1 MWASSARERKKA
13 KRRDMHLSD
22 INVLIVDDQ
31 TTMRSIIRD
40 LLRKIGLRKV
50 VDAENIAIA
59 EDVLRA
65 DGQRMPNLIISDL
78 YMDKGGGLDLL
89 KKLRDDPA
97 LRALNIP
104 VILLT
109 GETNE
114 KVLNETRAAGAK
126 YVLAKPCS
134 AQDLGRTIA
143 QALGIVAAPP
153 IPH

>member
-1 MWASSARERKKA
+1 
-13 KRRDMHLSD
+13 MHLSD

-78 YMDKGGGLDLL
+78 YMD
-89 KKLRDDPA
+89 
-97 LRALNIP
+97 
-104 VILLT
+104 
-109 GETNE
+109 
-114 KVLNETRAAGAK
+114 
-126 YVLAKPCS
+126 
-134 AQDLGRTIA
+134 
-143 QALGIVAAPP
+143 
-153 IPH
+153 